1 MRLDFAVPHGIN
13 QAELQSISQIGS
25 VVVCGGLLLLLA
37 GCCLLVFAL
46 VFGCVGGLDGG
57 EG

>member
-1 MRLDFAVPHGIN
+1 MRLEFALPHSID
-13 QAELQSISQIGS
+13 QTELQSISEVRGG
-25 VVVCGGLLLLLA
+25 VVCGGLLLLLA

-46 VFGCVGGLDGG
+46 VFRCVGGLDGG